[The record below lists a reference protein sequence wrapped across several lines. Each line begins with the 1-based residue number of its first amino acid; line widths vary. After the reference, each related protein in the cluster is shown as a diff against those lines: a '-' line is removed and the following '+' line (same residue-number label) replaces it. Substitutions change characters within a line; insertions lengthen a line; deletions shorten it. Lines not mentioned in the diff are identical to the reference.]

1 MLPAKELLLD
11 SVDDYLGPGEKRF
24 FGSGFRRVQYRY
36 DKVEMTGGR
45 DLPTEL
51 GSRLDV
57 VYPADWSTKAKTRG
71 DLRPHLSTVD
81 GLIIA
86 VHMSE
91 TALTHALGLGPESR
105 RAGRVLSVRIK
116 AGTGPDEELTGLPVR
131 TTVLGVPVPDREG
144 EAVSRLQTMVGAMR
158 VRTDL
163 RHPLPEPAAGAAA
176 ASTYTGPAEL
186 LGPVD
191 RQYYG
196 TGFAARTQSVRKV
209 AVRVA
214 EARAHAVVDVA
225 QEPGT
230 VLATEGTEGLYQPF
244 VGLID
249 TFVTSLQLGQI
260 LLYETDGISRGSS
273 NTLWMRTT
281 AMKASAEPDP
291 IRYETPLDVRL
302 ENSTLLRRDEEIW
315 RAADIVGQLAGNTVR
330 CSIAHRLPG

>member
-24 FGSGFRRVQYRY
+24 FGSGYRRVRYRY
-36 DKVEMTGGR
+36 DKVEITGGR

-57 VYPADWSTKAKTRG
+57 VYPADWSTKAGRRG

-81 GLIIA
+81 GLISA
-86 VHMSE
+86 VHLSE

-105 RAGRVLSVRIK
+105 RAGRVLTVRIK
-116 AGTGPDEELTGLPVR
+116 AGTEPDEELTGLPVR
-131 TTVLGVPVPDREG
+131 TTVLGVPVADREG
-144 EAVSRLQTMVGAMR
+144 EAVSRLQTLVGAMR
-158 VRTDL
+158 IRTDL
-163 RHPLPEPAAGAAA
+163 RHPLPEPASGAASA
-176 ASTYTGPAEL
+176 ATYTGPAEL
-186 LGPVD
+186 LGPVE

-196 TGFAARTQSVRKV
+196 TGFTARTQSVRKV

-260 LLYETDGISRGSS
+260 LLYETDGVSRGAS

-281 AMKASAEPDP
+281 VLRASPEPDP

-315 RAADIVGQLAGNTVR
+315 RAADIVGKLAGNTVR
-330 CSIAHRLPG
+330 CSVAHRLPD

>member
-24 FGSGFRRVQYRY
+24 FGSGFRRVEYRY
-36 DKVEMTGGR
+36 DKVELSGGR
-45 DLPTEL
+45 DVPTEL
-51 GSRLDV
+51 ASRLDV
-57 VYPADWSTKAKTRG
+57 VYPADWSKKSRRG

-86 VHMSE
+86 VHLSE
-91 TALTHALGLGPESR
+91 AALTHALGLGPESR
-105 RAGRVLSVRIK
+105 RAGRVLAVRIK
-116 AGTGPDEELTGLPVR
+116 AGTVPDEELTGLPVR
-131 TTVLGVPVPDREG
+131 TTVLGVPVPDGEG
-144 EAVSRLQTMVGAMR
+144 EAVSRLQTLVGAMR

-163 RHPLPEPAAGAAA
+163 RHPWPGHTGGPVAAA
-176 ASTYTGPAEL
+176 TCNGPAEL
-186 LGPVD
+186 LGPVE

-260 LLYETDGISRGSS
+260 LLYETDGISRGAS

-281 AMKASAEPDP
+281 ALRASAEPDP

-315 RAADIVGQLAGNTVR
+315 RAADIVGRLAGNTVR
-330 CSIAHRLPG
+330 CSVAHRLPD